1 MTMTEQAVA
10 MMFRLSAFSDEYDPD
25 FALQLDGVR
34 KNGIEM
40 IEPRGLDGKSVVDL
54 TETEARHYR
63 AMMDE
68 AGIGVSA
75 IGSPIGK
82 IAIEM
87 PIEPELERL
96 RRVAQTAHIFGT
108 ERIRMFSFFMK
119 PEECEKYR
127 AEVMRRMEA
136 MVRVA
141 EEEHVLLCH
150 ENEKDIYGDTAER
163 CMDLWHEMGGKIALV
178 YDAANLLDIGQEAY
192 PHAYEV
198 MKEAILY
205 CHIKDSLG
213 NCQYRPAGKGAGRIK
228 EMLSAIAHDQKG
240 KDIIL
245 TLEPH
250 LKIFG
255 GMASLEQDMDRIH
268 TGEGY
273 PDNHTAFRA
282 AVEALRSIL
291 PE

>member
-1 MTMTEQAVA
+1 
-10 MMFRLSAFSDEYDPD
+10 MFRLSAFADEYDPC
-25 FALQLDGVR
+25 FAKQLEGVR

-40 IEPRGLDGKSVVDL
+40 IEPRGLDGKSIADLSLEEAERYHRMLVD
-54 TETEARHYR
+54 
-63 AMMDE
+63 
-68 AGIGVSA
+68 AGIGISA

-82 IAIEM
+82 IAIEAPM
-87 PIEPELERL
+87 EPELERL
-96 RRVAQTAHIFGT
+96 RRVAEIAHIMGT
-108 ERIRMFSFFMK
+108 DRIRVFSFFMK
-119 PEECEKYR
+119 PEECAKNR
-127 AEVMRRMEA
+127 AEVMRRMTA
-136 MVRVA
+136 MVKVA
-141 EEEHVLLCH
+141 EQEQVLLCH

-163 CMDLWHEMGGKIALV
+163 CMDLWREMGGAIALV
-178 YDAANLLDIGQEAY
+178 YDAANFLDIGQEAY

-213 NCQYRPAGKGAGRIK
+213 GCQYRPAGKGAGRIG
-228 EMLSAIAHDQKG
+228 EMLAAIARDQAG
-240 KDIIL
+240 KELVL

-273 PDNHTAFRA
+273 PDNHTAFDA
-282 AVEALRSIL
+282 AVEALRSVL
-291 PE
+291 PKEA